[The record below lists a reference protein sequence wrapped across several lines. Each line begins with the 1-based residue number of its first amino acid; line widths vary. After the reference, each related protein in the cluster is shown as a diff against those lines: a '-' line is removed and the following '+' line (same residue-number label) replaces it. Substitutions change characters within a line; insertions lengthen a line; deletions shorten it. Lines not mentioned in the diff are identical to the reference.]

1 MLYSINTKALLN
13 TIPPSV
19 IIPFDETAYSAIVT
33 ILDYN
38 PDTEIYT
45 VKDCLGNEFE
55 VTDMVIDPIP
65 DNILDNKFKVKFNEY
80 HFYDSETIVTVKD
93 IVFHESLDK
102 SDKILYD
109 YFCVDDTGFE
119 QYVLPSDLS
128 PIN

>member
-1 MLYSINTKALLN
+1 MLYSTDTKALLN

-33 ILDYN
+33 ILNYN
-38 PDTEIYT
+38 ESTEVYT

-55 VTDMVIDPIP
+55 VTDMILDPIP
-65 DNILDNKFKVKFNEY
+65 ENILNNKFKVTSNEY
-80 HFYDSETIVTVKD
+80 HFYDSEAIVTVKD

-102 SDKILYD
+102 SYKELYD
-109 YFCVDDTGFE
+109 YLCVDDTGFE